1 MSQSIKFEDRNG
13 EEYFEDTKD
22 VIRSSKSKDN
32 TMAKRQRSKGQTIM

>member
-1 MSQSIKFEDRNG
+1 MSQSITFEDRND

-32 TMAKRQRSKGQTIM
+32 TMAKRQRAKGQTIM